1 MNSIGNINYKMLL
14 GTPNISTDK
23 QNDRRWERCDL
34 HENSWYLRFF
44 TNKPIPVIS
53 SVPSGFQNKLCAASI
68 SEAGFQ

>member
-44 TNKPIPVIS
+44 TN
-53 SVPSGFQNKLCAASI
+53 
-68 SEAGFQ
+68 